1 MEDGGG
7 SSKGVFV
14 VALTGQV
21 SLSPFFLPLHS
32 LEEGEECYLT
42 SSNTTTLL
50 SHWLGVAVALCGPW
64 NIGCM
69 RQEAL

>member
-1 MEDGGG
+1 M
-7 SSKGVFV
+7 
-14 VALTGQV
+14 ALTGQV

-32 LEEGEECYLT
+32 LGDGEECYLT
-42 SSNTTTLL
+42 SAATTTTLL

-69 RQEAL
+69 KREAL